1 MDVFLSRQG
10 VEDEPEINGRTAFI
24 WAAGK
29 GANNAIKVFIKH
41 NVDMLNADKNGGT
54 GNKITLYT
62 PKFIRLFEGYL
73 CGVN

>member
-1 MDVFLSRQG
+1 M
-10 VEDEPEINGRTAFI
+10 EDEPEINGRTAFI

-54 GNKITLYT
+54 GNGFNIS
-62 PKFIRLFEGYL
+62 
-73 CGVN
+73 